1 MVSRNSSQEL
11 TQIVRELRKSPN
23 LAEKKLWS
31 ALRNDQLDGVKFRR
45 QHPVGGFIVDFYCP
59 AARLAIELDGGVHL
73 DSEQE
78 NYDRLRQNALSEVGV
93 KVIRF
98 WNSAVEGELDIVIQT
113 IRKEV
118 KARLTN

>member
-11 TQIVRELRKSPN
+11 TQIVRELRKSPT

-31 ALRNDQLDGVKFRR
+31 ALRNGQLDGVKFRR

-113 IRKEV
+113 IRKGV

>member
-1 MVSRNSSQEL
+1 
-11 TQIVRELRKSPN
+11 VRELRKSPT

-31 ALRNDQLDGVKFRR
+31 ALRNGQLDGVKFRR

-113 IRKEV
+113 IRKGV